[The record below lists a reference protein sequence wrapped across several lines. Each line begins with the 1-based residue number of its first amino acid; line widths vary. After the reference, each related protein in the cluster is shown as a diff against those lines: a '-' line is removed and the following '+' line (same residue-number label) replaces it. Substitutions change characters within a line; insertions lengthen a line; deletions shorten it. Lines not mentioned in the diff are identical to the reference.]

1 MASMNEAMIENR
13 LTSPAKSDALNAD
26 SALILK
32 FMVMSVANL
41 LIGTIQGVLQTL
53 PEFALWIRATGPAG
67 HMIDPLAHAH
77 INLVGGV
84 TLAIMGLFYYVL
96 PKILERPIYS
106 YTLSNTSFWFSTI
119 GVLGFFCSLVYFGI
133 VEGNMVL
140 SGMTYQQALDAVGPI
155 HHITIISTAIL
166 MGFGYWLFITN
177 IFLTVFKRNGEK

>member
-1 MASMNEAMIENR
+1 MEAMADDR
-13 LTSPAKSDALNAD
+13 LMSSANKTAESAD

-32 FMVMSVANL
+32 FIVMSAVHL
-41 LIGTIQGVLQTL
+41 LIGTVQGVLQTL

-84 TLAIMGLFYYVL
+84 TLALMGLFYYVL
-96 PKILERPIYS
+96 PKIINRPVYS
-106 YTLSNTSFWFSTI
+106 RTLTNTSFWFSTI
-119 GVLGFFCSLVYFGI
+119 GVLGFFSALVFFGI

-140 SGMTYQQALDAVGPI
+140 DGMTYQQALDTVGPI
-155 HHITIISTAIL
+155 HHFAIITTALL

-177 IFLTVFKRNGEK
+177 VFLTVFKRNGAQ

>member
-1 MASMNEAMIENR
+1 MSISAEVMVE
-13 LTSPAKSDALNAD
+13 SPIRETVAD
-26 SALILK
+26 TDSLVILK
-32 FMVMSVANL
+32 FMVMSVVNL
-41 LIGTIQGVLQTL
+41 LIGTVQGVLQTL

-96 PKILERPIYS
+96 PKIINRPIYS
-106 YTLSNTSFWFSTI
+106 RTLTNTSFWFSVI
-119 GVLGFFCSLVYFGI
+119 GVLGFFCSLVFFGI

-140 SGMTYQQALDAVGPI
+140 DGLTYQQALDAVGVS
-155 HHITIISTAIL
+155 HHIAIITSAIL

-177 IFLTVFKRNGEK
+177 IFLTVFKRNGGH